1 MATEY
6 EYSFIHEL
14 ITGLLAGVMTVLGY
28 FGMRIVKQVD
38 NNDVKVSLVQKNV
51 NEVQKNLD
59 EHKLE
64 SFKTFA
70 ANKDVKESFER
81 LHDRLDVVSEDIKSL
96 LGRH

>member
-1 MATEY
+1 MPAEY
-6 EYSFIHEL
+6 EYSFVHEL
-14 ITGLLAGVMTVLGY
+14 ITGILAGVMTVLGF
-28 FGMRIVKQVD
+28 FGMRLIKQVD
-38 NNDVKVSLVQKNV
+38 GHDEKVVKIQKD
-51 NEVQKNLD
+51 LD